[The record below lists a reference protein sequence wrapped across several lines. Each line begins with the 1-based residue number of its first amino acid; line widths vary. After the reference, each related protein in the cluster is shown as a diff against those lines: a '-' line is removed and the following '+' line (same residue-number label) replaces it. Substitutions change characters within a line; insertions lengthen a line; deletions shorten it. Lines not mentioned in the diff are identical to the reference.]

1 VSAIITLKNVRLSF
15 PTIWTPKAFNEG
27 QAPKFSAN
35 FLLDKETQADQIK
48 ALREKIKQ
56 AALEAF
62 NGNVPPGIKICI
74 GDGVEK
80 AYDGY
85 DGSVYLAC
93 STRQRPVIVDR
104 DKTPLAEEDGR
115 PQAGD
120 YVNAAI
126 SLWVQNNQWGKR
138 VNANL
143 NAIQF
148 VREGERFGSGAVSA
162 DSVFDDISSEQDQ
175 DALAEAESDFL
186 S

>member
-1 VSAIITLKNVRLSF
+1 MSKTITLKNVRLSF

-27 QAPKFSAN
+27 QAAKFSCN
-35 FLLDKETQADQIK
+35 FLLDKETQEDQIK
-48 ALREKIKQ
+48 ALQ
-56 AALEAF
+56 AAIKEAAQGAF
-62 NGNVPPGIKICI
+62 NGKIPPGLKVCI
-74 GDGVEK
+74 GDGEEK
-80 AYDGY
+80 AYEGY
-85 DGSVYLAC
+85 DGSVFVAC

-104 DKTPLAEEDGR
+104 DRTPLAEEDGR

-120 YVNAAI
+120 FVNAAI

-148 VREGERFGSGAVSA
+148 VREGERFGSGAVRA
-162 DSVFDDISSEQDQ
+162 DSVFDDISSEQEE
-175 DALAEAESDFL
+175 DALAESDFL